1 MTPYSIH
8 AKPELCHFVI
18 SDCLTAHLSPLFPP
32 PRSPV
37 VWFLKQGSATLA
49 CVSCLPAGDRCT
61 RRVLTHGHRQIKVG
75 LLKQLLS
82 QLSLC
87 PQPQQRQLN
96 YTRIIPE
103 LLLYILT
110 YGETWNEPQ
119 MILIC
124 QAVTHRQPGAASRTV
139 QMFVP

>member
-1 MTPYSIH
+1 M
-8 AKPELCHFVI
+8 
-18 SDCLTAHLSPLFPP
+18 
-32 PRSPV
+32 
-37 VWFLKQGSATLA
+37 
-49 CVSCLPAGDRCT
+49 
-61 RRVLTHGHRQIKVG
+61 LTHGRRQIKVG

-96 YTRIIPE
+96 YTRISPD
-103 LLLYILT
+103 LLLYILM
-110 YGETWNEPQ
+110 YGGTWNEPQ

-124 QAVTHRQPGAASRTV
+124 QAVTRRRPEAASRTV